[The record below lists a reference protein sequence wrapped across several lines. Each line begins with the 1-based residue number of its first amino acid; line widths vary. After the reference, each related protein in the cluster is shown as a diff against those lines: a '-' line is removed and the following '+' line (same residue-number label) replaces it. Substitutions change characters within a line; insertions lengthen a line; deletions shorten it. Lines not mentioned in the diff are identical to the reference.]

1 MAAGRNK
8 MLMEAGRAASAGYF
22 MIIAMLLGGG
32 AGYLAD
38 RYLESPPWGLLV
50 GFGLGMAAGFREL
63 YQIARTTHLNK
74 PGDGDG
80 SVP

>member
-1 MAAGRNK
+1 

-32 AGYLAD
+32 AGYAAD
-38 RYLESPPWGLLV
+38 HYFSTPPWGLLV
-50 GFGLGMAAGFREL
+50 GFLLGMAAGFREL

-74 PGDGDG
+74 PSDNDG
-80 SVP
+80 SAP

>member
-1 MAAGRNK
+1 VAAGRNK

-22 MIIAMLLGGG
+22 MIIAMLLGAG
-32 AGYLAD
+32 AGYAAD
-38 RYLESPPWGLLV
+38 VHFETPPWGLLV

-74 PGDGDG
+74 PTDGGG
-80 SVP
+80 SAP